1 MRHPYFRICALVIAA
16 LVSSFLASAQALAQ
30 NAYTIADLA
39 TDWSD
44 VSNPNGAWQYREGTI
59 DLAHFPNWLPGGT
72 AGQPAWA
79 GGNNTRGNFCPHGS
93 RRCRR

>member
-44 VSNPNGAWQYREGTI
+44 VSNPNGAWQYPRGHDRSGTFPQ
-59 DLAHFPNWLPGGT
+59 LATGAT
-72 AGQPAWA
+72 D
-79 GGNNTRGNFCPHGS
+79 
-93 RRCRR
+93 